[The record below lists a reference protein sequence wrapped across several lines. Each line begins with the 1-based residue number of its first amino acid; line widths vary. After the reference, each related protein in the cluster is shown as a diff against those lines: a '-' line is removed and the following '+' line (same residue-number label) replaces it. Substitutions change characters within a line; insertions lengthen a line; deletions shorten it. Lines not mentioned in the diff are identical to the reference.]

1 MPAGQVSHTGV
12 GGLTL
17 GGGIG
22 WLMRRHGLT
31 IDSLRAAEVV
41 LADGSQVQASAGENE
56 DLFWALR
63 GGGGDFAAVT
73 SFTFEGSPVGPVILA
88 GVLVYPLEQAQR
100 GVRRHP
106 RADRPRRPTSSRS

>member
-1 MPAGQVSHTGV
+1 MAFDIRALNGVEVDAGSRLIRVGGGTLLGELDAAAQAHSLAVPAGQVSHTGV

-41 LADGSQVQASAGENE
+41 LADGSRPPRTTISSG
-56 DLFWALR
+56 R
-63 GGGGDFAAVT
+63 SGAAAAT
-73 SFTFEGSPVGPVILA
+73 S
-88 GVLVYPLEQAQR
+88 
-100 GVRRHP
+100 
-106 RADRPRRPTSSRS
+106 RP